1 MSTPHKTPEILH
13 ATVNWETSRIQLLE
27 QSERKAWIIAQIAS
41 GLAVISWLAIVFMMP
56 LKETI
61 PYVIR
66 VDSATGVP
74 DVITTLKSKEVSH
87 DEVMNKFWLAQY
99 VRARETY
106 DWFTL
111 QKDYETVGLF
121 SSEQVGAAYASLF
134 SGKKA
139 LNKQYGDSTKIIVEI
154 ISIVPGDNG
163 IGTVRFSKRIKRLNE
178 EGQGI
183 VTKWIA
189 TIAYEY
195 LNPSSLKESERL
207 QNPFGFQVVSYRIDP
222 EMVTGE

>member
-1 MSTPHKTPEILH
+1 MPEILN
-13 ATVNWETSRIQLLE
+13 ATVNWETSRVQLLE
-27 QSERKAWIIAQIAS
+27 QSERKAWTVAQIAS
-41 GLAVISWLAIVFMMP
+41 GLTLISWLAIVFMMP

-74 DVITTLKSKEVSH
+74 DIITTLKSKEIGY
-87 DEVMNKFWLAQY
+87 DEAINKFHLAQY
-99 VRARETY
+99 VRFRESY
-106 DWFTL
+106 NWFTL
-111 QKDYETVGLF
+111 QRDYEMVNLL
-121 SSEQVGAAYASLF
+121 SSEQIGADYSSLF

-139 LNKQYGDSTKIIVEI
+139 LNKQYGNNTQITVEI
-154 ISIVPGDNG
+154 ISIVPGDN

-178 EGQGI
+178 VGEGT

-195 LNPSSLKESERL
+195 LNPSSFREKERTE
-207 QNPFGFQVVSYRIDP
+207 NPLGFQVASYRVDP